1 MQTANDVAFLIRSK
15 LKMKR
20 PIAAS
25 NANPTAGNRQG
36 TSLADMVASKST
48 ATKSASDRPGWSLM
62 DAVPPKSAAMQRANN
77 RQWALKPQD
86 LAVLFKLVALGGQWL
101 PYQEMAKRMYLSQ
114 FETHAAMQRL
124 VACRLARTDEDG
136 SVRPIMQVLYPF
148 VLYGA
153 AYVYPA
159 VRTDITIGFVTA
171 YGAAPMKEHV
181 LYADEF
187 PPVWPHAEGTVR
199 GPGLLPLYENAP
211 LAARDD
217 NTLAQMMTLFDA
229 LRIGQARERE
239 KAGELLAARLR

>member
-1 MQTANDVAFLIRSK
+1 MQTTNVYRLD
-15 LKMKR
+15 
-20 PIAAS
+20 S
-25 NANPTAGNRQG
+25 NAF
-36 TSLADMVASKST
+36 DMKTLKTKVA
-48 ATKSASDRPGWSLM
+48 AP
-62 DAVPPKSAAMQRANN
+62 SAAMQRANN

-101 PYQEMAKRMYLSQ
+101 PYQAMAKQMYLSQ

-124 VACRLARTDEDG
+124 VACRLARTDEEG
-136 SVRPIMQVLYPF
+136 SVRPIMQVLHPF
-148 VLYGA
+148 VFYGA

-159 VRTDITIGFVTA
+159 VRTEITIGFATA

-187 PPVWPHAEGTVR
+187 PPVWPHPEGTVR
-199 GPGLLPLYENAP
+199 GMGLLPLYANAP
-211 LAARDD
+211 LAARED

-239 KAGELLAARLR
+239 KAGELLALRLR

>member
-1 MQTANDVAFLIRSK
+1 MKKVSTLSTAEKGTGSH
-15 LKMKR
+15 R
-20 PIAAS
+20 PA
-25 NANPTAGNRQG
+25 
-36 TSLADMVASKST
+36 SLADMVIPASKPAKLTISRREVLL
-48 ATKSASDRPGWSLM
+48 ADFVAP
-62 DAVPPKSAAMQRANN
+62 ASAAMQRANN

-86 LAVLFKLVALGGQWL
+86 LAILFKLVALGGQWL
-101 PYQEMAKRMYLSQ
+101 PYQEMAKQMYLSQ

-124 VACRLARTDEDG
+124 VACRLARTEEDG
-136 SVRPIMQVLYPF
+136 NVRPIMQVLHPF
-148 VLYGA
+148 VFYGA

-159 VRTDITIGFVTA
+159 VRTQITIGFATA
-171 YGAAPMKEHV
+171 YGAVPMKEHV
-181 LYADEF
+181 LFADEF

-217 NTLAQMMTLFDA
+217 VTLAQMMTLFDA